1 MIQKLGIDLK
11 KNNLFAY
18 IYIILINIY
27 YGLRATQLNNPNLHY
42 ILYMAVIIF
51 FIQVCFFE
59 NYRLL
64 EVFILPL
71 LIVFCM
77 LNYHYSNDSR
87 LLVLALTIIIMKSVK
102 FESCLKLIFYERIL
116 ITICIISLSI
126 IGVIP
131 NIERYVNDRTAY
143 ALGFDHSNLLAVWI
157 TIILFMYICLNQTRM
172 NIKNYLLFILCSIC
186 IYIIT
191 ISRTSLIVSI
201 FIYTILLIN
210 YYIGIPRTIFNFSK
224 YIYFVFM
231 WLSIYLPLNLSS
243 TGFIR
248 ILDKWLSYRL
258 TLSKMYL
265 DNFSIGWF
273 HTYISASKFKD
284 IAKYYILDSGY
295 LNLLYSFGIVE
306 SIVFMVLN
314 ILLIKKLL
322 KQQKDIYVIVI
333 IGLAIYSFTEDV
345 LCSLQYNFTLLLLAG
360 LLYSH
365 GGGNKE
371 RRNRMK
377 GYEIERYDGI

>member
-126 IGVIP
+126 IGVI
-131 NIERYVNDRTAY
+131 
-143 ALGFDHSNLLAVWI
+143 SNLLAVWI

-201 FIYTILLIN
+201 FIYTILL
-210 YYIGIPRTIFNFSK
+210 YSYPRK
-224 YIYFVFM
+224 
-231 WLSIYLPLNLSS
+231 
-243 TGFIR
+243 
-248 ILDKWLSYRL
+248 
-258 TLSKMYL
+258 
-265 DNFSIGWF
+265 
-273 HTYISASKFKD
+273 
-284 IAKYYILDSGY
+284 
-295 LNLLYSFGIVE
+295 
-306 SIVFMVLN
+306 
-314 ILLIKKLL
+314 
-322 KQQKDIYVIVI
+322 
-333 IGLAIYSFTEDV
+333 
-345 LCSLQYNFTLLLLAG
+345 
-360 LLYSH
+360 
-365 GGGNKE
+365 
-371 RRNRMK
+371 
-377 GYEIERYDGI
+377 